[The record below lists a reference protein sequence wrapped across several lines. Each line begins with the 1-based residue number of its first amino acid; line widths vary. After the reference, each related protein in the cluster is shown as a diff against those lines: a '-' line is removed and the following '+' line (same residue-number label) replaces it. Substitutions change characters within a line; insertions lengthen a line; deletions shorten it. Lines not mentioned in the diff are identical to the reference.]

1 MLRISG
7 ISKTFNPGTVNQVRA
22 LTDVSLELAEGSFLI
37 IIGMNGSGKSTLLN
51 AVAGSFMVDTG
62 SIQLAEEDLT
72 TWPEYRR
79 AKLIGRVFQN
89 PFSGTAPSMTIAENL
104 ALAARRG
111 RSRGLGS
118 ALDASMRDNLR
129 DRVRTLNMGLEDRL
143 DNPIGSLSGGQRQAL
158 TLLMASWLKPDLLL
172 LDEHTAA
179 LDPKSADQVI
189 DLTRQIIT
197 RDKLTTLMVTH
208 SMQQAVDLGDRIV
221 MMYKG
226 QVLHDISGT
235 ARDRV
240 TAEDLLRRFEDLRRK
255 EQIGDSVAGLLR
267 EAQGASQL
275 IAIFKAIAAVD
286 QHVDAREIALIE
298 EFSNRWGIPVPD
310 LTEGATTDSGD
321 VLELRQNVADYL
333 EIAPPTDQA
342 TELLDVLHHFINA
355 DGDVSEEED
364 VVVDELTA
372 MILRYVTKSGD
383 HGAHEVI
390 IVPQTD
396 EQTAAI
402 AALLP
407 GAEPKTMRGGTV
419 YSVGR
424 FFSPKYA
431 DVVCD
436 KYVNLGLFTTRI
448 EESRSGR

>member
-1 MLRISG
+1 
-7 ISKTFNPGTVNQVRA
+7 
-22 LTDVSLELAEGSFLI
+22 
-37 IIGMNGSGKSTLLN
+37 
-51 AVAGSFMVDTG
+51 
-62 SIQLAEEDLT
+62 
-72 TWPEYRR
+72 
-79 AKLIGRVFQN
+79 
-89 PFSGTAPSMTIAENL
+89 
-104 ALAARRG
+104 
-111 RSRGLGS
+111 
-118 ALDASMRDNLR
+118 MRDNLR

-189 DLTRQIIT
+189 DLTRKIIA

-226 QVLHDISGT
+226 EVLHDISGT
-235 ARDRV
+235 SRERV

-255 EQIGDSVAGLLR
+255 EQIGDSVDGLLS
-267 EAQGASQL
+267 EAQGADQL

-286 QHVDAREIALIE
+286 QHIDEREIALIE
-298 EFSNRWGIPVPD
+298 EFSSRWGIPTPD
-310 LTEGATTDSGD
+310 LTEGATTGVGD
-321 VLELRQNVADYL
+321 VLELRTNVADYL
-333 EIAPPTDQA
+333 EISPPTDQA
-342 TELLDVLHHFINA
+342 TELLDVLHHFVNA
-355 DGDVSEEED
+355 DEEVSEDEEI
-364 VVVDELTA
+364 VVDEITA
-372 MILRYVTKSGD
+372 MIMKYLTQSGD
-383 HGAHEVI
+383 HGTHEVI

-396 EQTAAI
+396 EQTATI
-402 AALLP
+402 TALLP
-407 GAEPKTMRGGTV
+407 DAEPKTIRGGTV
-419 YSVGR
+419 YSVGH

-436 KYVNLGLFTTRI
+436 RYVDMGLFTTRI